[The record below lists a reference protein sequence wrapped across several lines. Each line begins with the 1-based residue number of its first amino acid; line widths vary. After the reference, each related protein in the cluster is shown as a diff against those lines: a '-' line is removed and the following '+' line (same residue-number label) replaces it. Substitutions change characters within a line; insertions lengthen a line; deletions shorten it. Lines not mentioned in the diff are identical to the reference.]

1 MIRAAYLNAK
11 GSFTTTIPSTHWKAA
26 LKDAGGVL
34 WVDINEEP
42 TETIT
47 PLLREV
53 FDFHPLAVDD
63 ALDETHLP
71 KVDNWGDYLYL
82 ALSGLHFDPHTL
94 AVHGQELDMFVGQNY
109 LVTLRFD
116 GATPSVVDRLWNLC
130 QSNPHHLKRGPDHL
144 VYELLD
150 LSVADYLPA
159 VDVIDRALDALEDDL
174 FNRPNQKQ
182 VTQLLELKR
191 SALSLARIFRPQMDV
206 VSRLARD
213 DFGVIDAPDRIYFR
227 DIYDHLTRL
236 VQINEGQ
243 RELITGMLTIHLSVV
258 SNRTNDTMKVLT
270 LLSALFLPIS
280 FLSGFFGMNFT
291 HLPFGDPAFMW
302 FAIALMAAIPTAML
316 LYFSRR
322 GWL

>member
-1 MIRAAYLNAK
+1 MIRAVYLNAK
-11 GSFTTTIPSTHWKAA
+11 GSFTAAIPSTHWRAA

-34 WVDINEEP
+34 WVDVNEEP
-42 TETIT
+42 TEVIA

-71 KVDNWGDYLYL
+71 KVDNWGAYLYL

-94 AVHGQELDMFVGQNY
+94 AVQAQELDVFVGANY

-116 GATPSVVDRLWNLC
+116 GATPSAVDRLWNLC
-130 QSNPHHLKRGPDHL
+130 QNNPRRLERGPDHL

-150 LSVADYLPA
+150 LNVADYLPA
-159 VDVIDRALDALEDDL
+159 VDVIDRALEALEDDL

-191 SALSLARIFRPQMDV
+191 SALNLARIFRPQMDV
-206 VSRLARD
+206 VSRLAREE
-213 DFGVIDAPDRIYFR
+213 FAVIDAPDRVYFR
-227 DIYDHLTRL
+227 DIYDHLARL

-243 RELITGMLTIHLSVV
+243 RELITGMLAIHLSVV

-280 FLSGFFGMNFT
+280 FLSGFFGMNFE
-291 HLPFGDPAFMW
+291 HLPFGDPGFMW
-302 FAIALMAAIPTAML
+302 FAIGLMAAIPAAML
-316 LYFSRR
+316 FYFSRR